1 MNRRFSSKTLTSAL
15 HFSIRHVRIS
25 LNCATGLSRCSR
37 PTPMGTARSS
47 PAISA
52 VSRPAVGVAECLDVS
67 PSDSSQAIFACG
79 AGGRFRLLSDAR
91 LHNRV
96 AASRKGRGSRPESP
110 STEDACLRCWL
121 NSDSPVGDGAA
132 RHWGRS
138 HRTLVSAR
146 ARDETPRRTADSFGG
161 SVPKGEQGLR
171 RMLYGQSGRGQSC
184 LSRVLTA
191 ESTTCR
197 SHHRSCES
205 CCPG

>member
-1 MNRRFSSKTLTSAL
+1 MSTVGAAVPRRS
-15 HFSIRHVRIS
+15 RES
-25 LNCATGLSRCSR
+25 L
-37 PTPMGTARSS
+37 GTARSS

-121 NSDSPVGDGAA
+121 NSDSPHGDGAA

-171 RMLYGQSGRGQSC
+171 RMRHGKSGRGQSC
-184 LSRVLTA
+184 LSLVLTGSDYSSFMNSFLS
-191 ESTTCR
+191 ESSLGSKIQCMKCAATAACWQQK
-197 SHHRSCES
+197 
-205 CCPG
+205 